1 MSERVLPPGTTYE
14 EVYARFRWSV
24 PAAFNIGV
32 DMVIAMRATPRA
44 SR

>member
-32 DMVIAMRATPRA
+32 DICDRRG
-44 SR
+44 